1 MLCTSCK
8 QREAVIFR
16 KYSGDRL
23 CPQCL
28 RRSLEKRLRQ
38 AVGKFSLLR
47 EDDKILLVLL
57 GFDTERP
64 AVEIFLDMEKDFPG
78 VIISCLAVGSDS
90 IETAREFEL
99 QIEEMSILRSSSRWD
114 LIIKASKQAV
124 QKSINKDFTKIVLP
138 LFLDDAVGLF
148 LLGALR
154 NYPPAWVI
162 NGRVILGDRPTKPP
176 IITPFFRIP
185 TEEILLLDGKSW
197 EPRDKLLQGIK
208 DLEIEFPGSRFNILN
223 SYHNLFLSQR
233 GEKANDCIQKRV

>member
-16 KYSGDRL
+16 KYSGDHL
-23 CPQCL
+23 CLQCL

-47 EDDKILLVLL
+47 EDDRILLVLL
-57 GFDTERP
+57 GFETERP
-64 AVEIFLDMEKDFPG
+64 AVEIFLDMERNFPG
-78 VIISCLAVGSDS
+78 VIISCLAVGKDS

-99 QIEEMSILRSSSRWD
+99 QIEKISISRLSSRWD
-114 LIIKASKQAV
+114 LIIEASKRAV
-124 QKSINKDFTKIVLP
+124 QRSINKGFTKIVLP

-162 NGRVILGDRPTKPP
+162 NGRVLLGDRPTEPP

-185 TEEILLLDGKSW
+185 TEEILLLIGKSW
-197 EPRDKLLQGIK
+197 EPRDKLLQSIK
-208 DLEIEFPGSRFNILN
+208 ELEIEFPGSRFNILN
-223 SYHNLFLSQR
+223 SYHNLFLSQKTWKVN
-233 GEKANDCIQKRV
+233 ESLKKTI